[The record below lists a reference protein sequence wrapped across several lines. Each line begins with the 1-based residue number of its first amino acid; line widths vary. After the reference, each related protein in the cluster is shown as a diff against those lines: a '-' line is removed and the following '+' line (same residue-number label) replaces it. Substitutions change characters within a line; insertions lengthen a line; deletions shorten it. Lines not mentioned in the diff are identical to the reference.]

1 MEIIIL
7 ESFNKL
13 GKAGDI
19 VNVKDGFARN
29 FLIPQKKAIV
39 ANKKNRSDLEKKMSE
54 ISKNNQT
61 KVKEAQDVKSKI
73 EGKTIKIE
81 MESNEEGNLYGAVTQ
96 KSIVESIMGSMS
108 IKLSTDS
115 VILKPIKTLGTH
127 EIKIHLYDEVYA
139 YINLEIINKS

>member
-7 ESFNKL
+7 ESLNKL
-13 GKAGDI
+13 GKAGDV

-39 ANKKNRSDLEKKMSE
+39 ANKKNKSDLEKKMSE
-54 ISKNNQT
+54 IEKNNQI
-61 KVKEAQDVKSKI
+61 KVKEAQDIKSKI
-73 EGKTIKIE
+73 EGKTVKIE

-96 KSIVESIMGSMS
+96 KSIVESILCSMS

-115 VILKPIKTLGTH
+115 VILTPIKALGMH

-139 YINLEIINKS
+139 NINLEIINKS

>member
-39 ANKKNRSDLEKKMSE
+39 ANKKNKSDLEKKMSE
-54 ISKNNQT
+54 IEKNNQI

-73 EGKTIKIE
+73 EGKTVKIE

-96 KSIVESIMGSMS
+96 KSIVESVMGSMS

>member
-1 MEIIIL
+1 MEIIIM
-7 ESFNKL
+7 ESLNKL
-13 GKAGDI
+13 GKAGDV

-29 FLIPQKKAIV
+29 FLIPRKKAIV
-39 ANKKNRSDLEKKMSE
+39 ANKKNKSDLERKMSE
-54 ISKNNQT
+54 ISKNNQI
-61 KVKEAQDVKSKI
+61 KVKEAQDIKSKI

-96 KSIVESIMGSMS
+96 KSIIENILGSMS

-115 VILKPIKTLGTH
+115 IILTPIKTLGTH

>member
-7 ESFNKL
+7 ESLNKL
-13 GKAGDI
+13 GKAGDV

-96 KSIVESIMGSMS
+96 KSIVESVMGSMS

>member
-7 ESFNKL
+7 ESLNKL

-39 ANKKNRSDLEKKMSE
+39 ANKKNKSDLEKKMSE

-73 EGKTIKIE
+73 EGKTVKIE

-96 KSIVESIMGSMS
+96 KSIVESILGSMS

-115 VILKPIKTLGTH
+115 VILTPIKALGIY

-139 YINLEIINKS
+139 NINLEIINKS

>member
-1 MEIIIL
+1 
-7 ESFNKL
+7 
-13 GKAGDI
+13 
-19 VNVKDGFARN
+19 
-29 FLIPQKKAIV
+29 
-39 ANKKNRSDLEKKMSE
+39 MSE

-96 KSIVESIMGSMS
+96 KSIVESVMGSMS

>member
-96 KSIVESIMGSMS
+96 KSIVESVMGSMS

>member
-1 MEIIIL
+1 
-7 ESFNKL
+7 
-13 GKAGDI
+13 
-19 VNVKDGFARN
+19 
-29 FLIPQKKAIV
+29 
-39 ANKKNRSDLEKKMSE
+39 MSE
-54 ISKNNQT
+54 ISKNNQI

-96 KSIVESIMGSMS
+96 KSIVESILGSMS

-115 VILKPIKTLGTH
+115 VILTPIKALGTH

-139 YINLEIINKS
+139 NINLEIINKS

>member
-7 ESFNKL
+7 ESLNKL
-13 GKAGDI
+13 GKAGDV

-39 ANKKNRSDLEKKMSE
+39 ANKKNKSDLEKKMSE
-54 ISKNNQT
+54 IEKNNQI

-96 KSIVESIMGSMS
+96 KSIVESILGSMS

-115 VILKPIKTLGTH
+115 VILTPIKALGMH

-139 YINLEIINKS
+139 NINLEIINKS

>member
-39 ANKKNRSDLEKKMSE
+39 ANKKNRLDLEKKMSE

-96 KSIVESIMGSMS
+96 KSIVESVMGSMS